1 MGEDSERFELPIG
14 VQEADI
20 DELGHVNNVTYVRW
34 VQDAAVAHWTA
45 AAPAA
50 ERARLLWIVLRHEID
65 YRQAA
70 HLGDW
75 RGHARF
81 GAQSTPPRES
91 PRRSA
96 PRSDRGFRS
105 RLLHPDLAA
114 LRAFPLPPL
123 VVNVSLQLL
132 HRDFAFSAG
141 HAPIRITLIGL
152 PAAAAS
158 SESPRMG

>member
-70 HLGDW
+70 HLGD
-75 RGHARF
+75 GIVARTWV
-81 GAQSTPPRES
+81 GAATRLRFERHTEILRAHDGCLLARARTLWCPIDAATRKPTPV
-91 PRRSA
+91 SA
-96 PRSDRGFRS
+96 EVRS
-105 RLLHPDLAA
+105 R
-114 LRAFPLPPL
+114 
-123 VVNVSLQLL
+123 
-132 HRDFAFSAG
+132 FS
-141 HAPIRITLIGL
+141 I
-152 PAAAAS
+152 PASAS
-158 SESPRMG
+158 

>member
-70 HLGDW
+70 HLGDAIV
-75 RGHARF
+75 ARTWV
-81 GAQSTPPRES
+81 GAATRLRFERHTEILRAHDGCLLARARTLWCPIDAATRKPTPV
-91 PRRSA
+91 SA
-96 PRSDRGFRS
+96 EVRS
-105 RLLHPDLAA
+105 R
-114 LRAFPLPPL
+114 
-123 VVNVSLQLL
+123 
-132 HRDFAFSAG
+132 FS
-141 HAPIRITLIGL
+141 I
-152 PAAAAS
+152 PASAS
-158 SESPRMG
+158 

>member
-20 DELGHVNNVTYVRW
+20 DELGHVNNVTYGRW

-70 HLGDW
+70 HLGDAIV
-75 RGHARF
+75 ARTWV
-81 GAQSTPPRES
+81 GAATRLRFERHTEILRARDGCLLARARTLWCPIDAATRKPTPV
-91 PRRSA
+91 SA
-96 PRSDRGFRS
+96 EVRS
-105 RLLHPDLAA
+105 R
-114 LRAFPLPPL
+114 
-123 VVNVSLQLL
+123 
-132 HRDFAFSAG
+132 FS
-141 HAPIRITLIGL
+141 I
-152 PAAAAS
+152 PASAS
-158 SESPRMG
+158 